1 MGGRTGTTSMALLL
15 PSVSYP
21 LNCTWRLV
29 VLFALFFKYI
39 YFKFVFEFFFI
50 KKNIWNILFYS
61 GLQFVDP
68 QLVLLSVFPVNTAV
82 LPSCPGLHFRK
93 GEEKVCSCWRVTL
106 RRSLP
111 SAALCS
117 PGRGS
122 WHRRCRIVGTLECRA
137 YPSSAKGTWSTWL
150 VKVCCREGG
159 GSAAMIKAV
168 LVGGESCT
176 HSSAY

>member
-1 MGGRTGTTSMALLL
+1 MKVELEPLAVPFCCHLWGILSTVLEGWLFCLL
-15 PSVSYP
+15 
-21 LNCTWRLV
+21 
-29 VLFALFFKYI
+29 YI
-39 YFKFVFEFFFI
+39 SNIYISNLYFK
-50 KKNIWNILFYS
+50 YS

-68 QLVLLSVFPVNTAV
+68 QLILLSVFPVNTAV
-82 LPSCPGLHFRK
+82 LPSYPGLHFRK
-93 GEEKVCSCWRVTL
+93 GKEKVCSWWRVTL

-122 WHRRCRIVGTLECRA
+122 WHRRCRIAGALERRA

-168 LVGGESCT
+168 LVGGESCQ